1 MEEFGM
7 KCEGL
12 LVRMEGVIS
21 RHWWLERPY
30 SLLFVRGFRLDA
42 PGILAVMALMAAA
55 LLLAVILLLT
65 T

>member
-1 MEEFGM
+1 MDEYKM
-7 KCEGL
+7 KCERL

-30 SLLFVRGFRLDA
+30 SLLFVRGLWLDA